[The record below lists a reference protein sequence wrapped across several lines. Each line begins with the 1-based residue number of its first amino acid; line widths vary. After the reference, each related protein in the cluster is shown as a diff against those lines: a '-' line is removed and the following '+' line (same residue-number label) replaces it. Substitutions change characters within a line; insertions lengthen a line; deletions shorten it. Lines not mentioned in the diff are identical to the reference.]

1 MEGTWNR
8 STINDKSIGT
18 NLHLWRV
25 CAHAK
30 STNKTSPA
38 EPLPHPP
45 YNVEKYHFNFV
56 WFSVLCWVWTEN
68 SNGVLKGKQC
78 FSQTSIAKHIQFMS
92 RGLLSTIVDVLY
104 VSDVY
109 LVWVFARLTKRTKLT
124 KLQICFKCFL
134 G

>member
-45 YNVEKYHFNFV
+45 YNVEKNTTATSSDSQYCIECGQGTVMGF
-56 WFSVLCWVWTEN
+56 WKEN
-68 SNGVLKGKQC
+68 SAFL
-78 FSQTSIAKHIQFMS
+78 
-92 RGLLSTIVDVLY
+92 
-104 VSDVY
+104 
-109 LVWVFARLTKRTKLT
+109 
-124 KLQICFKCFL
+124 KLQ
-134 G
+134 